1 MFPSEVRDIMSV
13 CADAQLRAKR
23 RRMQTVIAA
32 SQWTGVLKTLVTQY
46 APHATTIF
54 TCAIEAFIKAGG
66 ELVS

>member
-1 MFPSEVRDIMSV
+1 
-13 CADAQLRAKR
+13 
-23 RRMQTVIAA
+23 MQTVIAA

-46 APHATTIF
+46 VPHATTIF